1 MTVAEVLHEFL
12 AELQKDTEERARKK
26 YSWET
31 AYKNAILEADP
42 ARRPAQIAFAET
54 TMYARQNSL
63 VGDPNAFEER
73 KALQTAIA
81 RLRSK

>member
-1 MTVAEVLHEFL
+1 MTVGEAIHEFL
-12 AELQKDTEERARKK
+12 AELQKDTESRARMK
-26 YSWET
+26 YPWQT
-31 AYKNAILEADP
+31 AYENAISETDP
-42 ARRPAQIAFAET
+42 AKRPAQIAFAET
-54 TMYARQNSL
+54 IMYARQTSL

>member
-1 MTVAEVLHEFL
+1 MTVTETIDEFL
-12 AELQKDTEERARKK
+12 AKLQKDTERRARMK
-26 YSWET
+26 YSWQT
-31 AYKNAILEADP
+31 AYENAISETDP
-42 ARRPAQIAFAET
+42 AKQPAQVAVAET
-54 TMYARQNSL
+54 IMYARQDFL